1 MYRCLESRH
10 KARIEG
16 ICELLGLGEFI
27 RSLPNGLSTKLEEG
41 GNNLSGDQRQRLAGQ
56 SLRSPVRG
64 RCLRGEFARSLE
76 RALLAARRQ
85 APAQA
90 RAKHLRSRHSLHHLS
105 GLLLKLVNPWWA
117 RTET

>member
-16 ICELLGLGEFI
+16 ISELLGLGEFI

-56 SLRSPVRG
+56 SCG
-64 RCLRGEFARSLE
+64 R
-76 RALLAARRQ
+76 LLGGAAFEANLPDR
-85 APAQA
+85 
-90 RAKHLRSRHSLHHLS
+90 
-105 GLLLKLVNPWWA
+105 
-117 RTET
+117 